1 MKQRYHI
8 TPEGR
13 APLSD
18 ADIAKHR
25 DVRKVMYN
33 YQRAQHLL
41 HRKPIYKDRR
51 AFFALLLIVLLAVL
65 LAEANKKDDRPEDGT
80 EQEAP
85 AP

>member
-25 DVRKVMYN
+25 DVRKVIYN

-41 HRKPIYKDRR
+41 HRKPLYKDRR
-51 AFFALLLIVLLAVL
+51 AFLALLLIVLLAVL
-65 LAEANKKDDRPEDGT
+65 LAEAGKKDEGPEPGK
-80 EQEAP
+80 EQQAP